1 MNLRNRLEQD
11 TVSTLR
17 VQDVATIPPT
27 GTVGQAVALM
37 QERRAGCV
45 VVAEHD
51 QPVGIFTERDLLTR
65 VLADS
70 VAMDASIAEVMSSPT
85 KVVQES
91 CSIAEVIHIMHRGGF
106 RHLPVVDGSGD
117 LRGVISVKCIV
128 EALVEHFPAAVFN
141 LPPEPQQKQLAR
153 EGA

>member
-11 TVSTLR
+11 TVGTLR

-27 GTVGQAVALM
+27 GTVAEAVALM

-45 VVAEHD
+45 VVTEHD
-51 QPVGIFTERDLLTR
+51 RPVGIFTERDLLTR

-70 VAMDASIAEVMSSPT
+70 VAMDASVAEVMSSPT
-85 KVVQES
+85 KVVQDD
-91 CSIAEVIHIMHRGGF
+91 CSIAEVIRIMHRGGF
-106 RHLPVVDGSGD
+106 RHLPVVDGSGAV
-117 LRGVISVKCIV
+117 RSIVSVKRIV

-141 LPPEPQQKQLAR
+141 LPPEPQQKQWAR